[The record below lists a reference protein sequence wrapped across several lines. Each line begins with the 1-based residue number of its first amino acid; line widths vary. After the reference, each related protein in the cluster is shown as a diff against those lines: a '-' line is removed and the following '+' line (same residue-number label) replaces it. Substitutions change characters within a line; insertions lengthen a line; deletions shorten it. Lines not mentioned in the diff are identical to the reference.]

1 MVTTKLGA
9 VGLSVARLSKRTVDS
24 LRPGPRPYIVFDE
37 DLTGFGLRVMPSG
50 TKTWIVEY
58 RPGAGGRKV
67 YTRRMKI
74 DLASRVTPEQA
85 RTQAREVLARVRLG
99 EDPAG
104 KRATSRETPTLAT
117 FAEQFL
123 EEYAITPNIKQT
135 TSRLYTGNL
144 RKLIVPA
151 LGSLKIDTVT
161 GADIARLHR
170 KLGKTTPTAANNML
184 VTLSSLYCYAAE
196 VGLVVKGFNP
206 ARNAVTRHK
215 TGKKERFL
223 TSEEMKRLAD
233 TLSDVEQKGLE
244 WKLTADLDPS
254 RAKHR
259 AKPET
264 QKIEVSPFVIAAIRL
279 LLLTGCR
286 LGEILNLRW
295 SEVDLEHGVLNL
307 ADSKTGKK
315 SVILNGPAIT
325 IISELPRIGAHV
337 IAGQDPSKP
346 RVSITRQWYR
356 IRELSGL
363 DGSDGKPPFR
373 LHDFR
378 HNFASIGVGAGMG
391 LPIIG
396 KLLGHAQSATTQR
409 YAHLDT
415 DPLRR
420 AANAI
425 GATIVSATDRDLL
438 EERFGP
444 RN

>member
-1 MVTTKLGA
+1 V
-9 VGLSVARLSKRTVDS
+9 SVARLSKRTVDS
-24 LRPGPRPYIVFDE
+24 LRPRVRPYIVFDE

-67 YTRRMKI
+67 FTRRMKI

-85 RTQAREVLARVRLG
+85 RTHAREILARVRLG
-99 EDPAG
+99 EDPAVA
-104 KRATSRETPTLAT
+104 RATRRDTPTLAT

-123 EEYAITPNIKQT
+123 EEYAIAPNIKQT
-135 TSRLYTGNL
+135 TNRLYTGNL
-144 RKLIVPA
+144 RKLVVPA
-151 LGSLKIDTVT
+151 LGSLKIDAITS
-161 GADIARLHR
+161 ADIARLHR

-184 VTLSSLYCYAAE
+184 VTLSSLYRYAGE
-196 VGLVVKGFNP
+196 VGLVFQGFSP
-206 ARNAVTRHK
+206 VRNATTRHK
-215 TGKKERFL
+215 SEKRERFL
-223 TSEEMKRLAD
+223 TFEEMKRLGD

-244 WKLTADLDPS
+244 WKLAPDLDPS

-259 AKPET
+259 AKQET
-264 QKIEVSPFVIAAIRL
+264 QKIEVSPFVLAAIRL
-279 LLLTGCR
+279 LLFTGCR
-286 LGEILNLRW
+286 LSEILNLRW
-295 SEVDLEHGVLNL
+295 SEVELERGVLNL

-325 IISELPRIGAHV
+325 VISQLPRIGSHV
-337 IAGQDPSKP
+337 ISGQDPNKP

-396 KLLGHAQSATTQR
+396 KRLGHAQSATTQR
-409 YAHLDT
+409 YAHLDA

-438 EERFGP
+438 KEGFGP